1 MNEIEIDGSQGEGG
15 GQILRTALS
24 LSMCTGKPV
33 HVSQIRAKRP
43 KPGLMRQHLVC
54 VQAAQA
60 ICGATVEGAELGS
73 TTLRFV
79 PGATR
84 AGEHSFAIGTAGSC
98 MLVFQTVLPALM
110 LTQAPSVLK
119 LSGGT
124 HNPMAPTWHFIE
136 RAFAPLLARMG
147 VKVEGKLLRM
157 GFYPAGGGEVE
168 LLISPARAGL
178 SPFDLLE
185 RGTHLAAFGECLVP
199 GLSHRIADRELD
211 ALGRTLGWT
220 AAQLRVMPSR
230 QNEGPGNAL
239 MATLEH
245 EHVTE
250 VFTSFG
256 EKEVTSEKVA
266 KRLAKEV
273 AAYMES
279 RAPVGPHL
287 ADQLALPMA
296 LAVQASAK
304 PGAYAASE
312 MTEHAWTNLDVIRR
326 FLPVKIEVSEQPERQ
341 AGWLIRF
348 EPSELADGK
357 GCAA

>member
-1 MNEIEIDGSQGEGG
+1 MNVIDIDGAEGEGG
-15 GQILRTALS
+15 GQILRSALS

-33 HVSQIRAKRP
+33 QINQIRAKRP

-60 ICGATVEGAELGS
+60 ISGATVDGAELGS

-79 PGATR
+79 PGTTQ
-84 AGEHSFAIGTAGSC
+84 AGDYSFAIGTAGSC
-98 MLVFQTVLPALM
+98 MLVVQTVLPALM
-110 LTQAPSVLK
+110 QAQAPSTLK

-147 VKVEGKLLRM
+147 VTLEGKLLRH

-168 LLISPARAGL
+168 LGIKPPYEGL
-178 SPFDLLE
+178 SPFDLLQ
-185 RGTHLAAFGECLVP
+185 RGAQRAAFGECLVP
-199 GLSHRIADRELD
+199 GLSRRIADRELG
-211 ALGRTLGWT
+211 ALGRILNWT
-220 AAQLRVMPSR
+220 SKQLDVIPSR

-250 VFTSFG
+250 VFTRFG

-266 KRLAKEV
+266 KLLANEV
-273 AAYMES
+273 SAYMAS
-279 RAPVGPHL
+279 TAPVGPHL

-296 LAVQASAK
+296 LAVQASGK
-304 PGAYAASE
+304 SGSYAVSE
-312 MTEHAWTNLDVIRR
+312 MTAHTWTNLDVIRR
-326 FLPVKIEVSEQPERQ
+326 FVPIKIDVHEQADRLQ
-341 AGWLIRF
+341 GWLIRF
-348 EPSELADGK
+348 EPAVS
-357 GCAA
+357 

>member
-1 MNEIEIDGSQGEGG
+1 MNVIDIDGSQGEGG
-15 GQILRTALS
+15 GQILRSALS
-24 LSMCTGKPV
+24 LSMCTDQPV
-33 HVSQIRAKRP
+33 QISQIRAKRP

-60 ICGATVEGAELGS
+60 ISGATVDGAELGS
-73 TTLRFV
+73 TALRFV
-79 PGATR
+79 PGTTQ
-84 AGEHSFAIGTAGSC
+84 AGDYSFAIGTAGSC
-98 MLVFQTVLPALM
+98 MLVVQTVLPALM
-110 LTQAPSVLK
+110 QTKTPSTLK

-136 RAFAPLLARMG
+136 RAFAPLLARTG
-147 VKVEGKLLRM
+147 VTLEGKLLRH

-168 LLISPARAGL
+168 LCIKPPSNGL
-178 SPFDLLE
+178 TPFDLLE
-185 RGTHLAAFGECLVP
+185 RGTHKAAFGECLVP
-199 GLSHRIADRELD
+199 GLSRRIADRELG

-220 AAQLRVMPSR
+220 AEQLSVMPSR

-239 MATLEH
+239 MATLAH

-266 KRLAKEV
+266 RLLAKEV
-273 AAYMES
+273 SAYMES
-279 RAPVGPHL
+279 QAPVGPHL

-296 LAVQASAK
+296 LAVQASGK

-326 FLPVKIEVSEQPERQ
+326 FLPVKISVSEQADRQ
-341 AGWLIRF
+341 AGWLVSF
-348 EPSELADGK
+348 EP
-357 GCAA
+357 AAS

>member
-1 MNEIEIDGSQGEGG
+1 MNSREVIEIDGSQGEGG

-24 LSMCTGKPV
+24 LAMCTGKPV
-33 HVSQIRAKRP
+33 QINQIRAKRP

-60 ICGATVEGAELGS
+60 ISSATVDGAELGS
-73 TTLRFV
+73 TALRFV
-79 PGATR
+79 PGPVQ
-84 AGEHSFAIGTAGSC
+84 AGDHSFAIGTAGSC
-98 MLVFQTVLPALM
+98 MLVLQTVLPALM
-110 LTQAPSVLK
+110 QAKAPSTLK

-147 VKVEGKLLRM
+147 VLLEGKLLRH

-168 LLISPARAGL
+168 LCIQPASEGL
-178 SPFDLLE
+178 APFSLLE
-185 RGTHLAAFGECLVP
+185 RGAHKAAFGECLVP
-199 GLSHRIADRELD
+199 GLARRIADRELE
-211 ALGRTLGWT
+211 ALGRALNWT
-220 AAQLRVMPSR
+220 TEQLSVMPTR

-239 MATLEH
+239 MATLAH

-256 EKEVTSEKVA
+256 EKDVTSEKVA
-266 KRLAKEV
+266 RLLAKEV
-273 AAYMES
+273 SAYLES
-279 RAPVGPHL
+279 KAPVGPHL

-304 PGAYAASE
+304 AGAYAASE
-312 MTEHAWTNLDVIRR
+312 MTEHAWTNLEVIRR
-326 FLPVKIEVSEQPERQ
+326 FLPVRIKVNEQPDRR
-341 AGWLIRF
+341 AGWLLSF
-348 EPSELADGK
+348 EPAD
-357 GCAA
+357 A

>member
-1 MNEIEIDGSQGEGG
+1 MNVIDIDGSQGEGG
-15 GQILRTALS
+15 GQILRSALS
-24 LSMCTGKPV
+24 LSMCTGVPIQI
-33 HVSQIRAKRP
+33 SQIRAKRP

-60 ICGATVEGAELGS
+60 ISGATVDGAELGS

-79 PGATR
+79 PGTTQ
-84 AGEHSFAIGTAGSC
+84 AGEYSFAIGTAGSC
-98 MLVFQTVLPALM
+98 MLVVQTVLPALM
-110 LTQAPSVLK
+110 QAKAPSTLK

-147 VKVEGKLLRM
+147 VTLEGKLLRH

-168 LLISPARAGL
+168 LCIKPSPDGL

-185 RGTHLAAFGECLVP
+185 RGTHKAAFGECLVP
-199 GLSHRIADRELD
+199 GLSRRIADRELE

-220 AAQLRVMPSR
+220 AEQLSVMPSR

-266 KRLAKEV
+266 RLLAKEV
-273 AAYMES
+273 STYMES
-279 RAPVGPHL
+279 KAPVGPHL

-296 LAVQASAK
+296 LAVQASGK

-326 FLPVKIEVSEQPERQ
+326 FLPVKISVSEQPDKLQ
-341 AGWLIRF
+341 GWLVSF
-348 EPSELADGK
+348 EP
-357 GCAA
+357 AAS

>member
-1 MNEIEIDGSQGEGG
+1 MNVIEIDGSQGEGG
-15 GQILRTALS
+15 GQILRSALS

-33 HVSQIRAKRP
+33 QISQIRAKRP

-60 ICGATVEGAELGS
+60 ISGATVDGAELGS
-73 TTLRFV
+73 PALRFV
-79 PGATR
+79 PGTAQ
-84 AGEHSFAIGTAGSC
+84 AGKYSFAIGTAGSC
-98 MLVFQTVLPALM
+98 MLVVQTVLPALM
-110 LTQAPSVLK
+110 QTTEPSVLK

-147 VKVEGKLLRM
+147 VTLEGKLLRH

-168 LLISPARAGL
+168 LCITPPSKGL
-178 SPFDLLE
+178 MPFDLLE
-185 RGTHLAAFGECLVP
+185 RGAHKAALGECLVP
-199 GLSHRIADRELD
+199 GLSRRIADRELE
-211 ALGRTLGWT
+211 ALGHTLGWT
-220 AAQLRVMPSR
+220 AEQLSVMPSR

-256 EKEVTSEKVA
+256 EKAVTSEKVA
-266 KRLAKEV
+266 RLLAKEV
-273 AAYMES
+273 SAYMES
-279 RAPVGPHL
+279 QAPVGPHL

-296 LAVQASAK
+296 LAVQASGK
-304 PGAYAASE
+304 SGAYVASE

-326 FLPVKIEVSEQPERQ
+326 FLPIKISVREQPNRLQ
-341 AGWLIRF
+341 GWLVSF
-348 EPSELADGK
+348 EPAI
-357 GCAA
+357 A